1 MAVTVQAGASA
12 RAVTSGAEVDLLGVT
27 VAGAVV
33 YSASGVALA
42 GASRWTLKVTT
53 SQDITVRVYS
63 SAGANAGLG
72 ILSSLTSVV
81 TSAAPLTLSGDGES
95 ANVLRV
101 TAQASSTTAA
111 VNADL
116 RAVSP

>member
-12 RAVTSGAEVDLLGVT
+12 RAVTSAAEVDLLGVV
-27 VAGAVV
+27 VAGAP
-33 YSASGVALA
+33 AFNAAGVALA
-42 GASRWTLKVTT
+42 GATRWTLKVTT
-53 SQDITVRVYS
+53 DQDITVRVYS
-63 SAGANAGLG
+63 AAGANTGLS
-72 ILSSLTSVV
+72 ILSALTSAV

-101 TAQASSTTAA
+101 TAQAAATTAA
-111 VNADL
+111 ANADF